1 MLRNYLKIAFRN
13 LLKHKGFT
21 FINIA
26 GLSLGLTSFLVIAL
40 YVTDELGY
48 DRFHQKADRIYR
60 VSRYFKS
67 SDGQI
72 SLRLGTIAPAFFPH
86 LKNDFPEAEQ
96 ITRMLEYDGTMRLP
110 DDLEKKYTE
119 EKLFFAEDNLFKVFD
134 FKLIEG
140 NPAKALSDPFT
151 AVLSKPLAEKYFGT
165 ASPVGKLI
173 KFNNQ
178 YDFRV
183 TGVYEPLPA
192 QSHFHPNAL
201 FSATSLNDE
210 RLYGVENMRQDW
222 GGNNFATYFLL
233 PANYDPTKLEK
244 AFSNFLDE
252 HLPKSSSGLPGSK
265 TSELHLTKVPDIHL
279 YSHLDYE
286 IEPGGDIKYVYIFS
300 AIALFILLIACINYM
315 NLATARSAGRAKEVG
330 MRKAV
335 GALRQQLIGQF
346 LSESLLVTFFALVLA
361 LMATA
366 ALLPSLNDF
375 TNKNLTFNQLF
386 SGQFLLTAIL
396 AVLLTGLAAGS
407 YPAFFLT
414 AYQPIQVLKGSIV
427 NALKNGKLRQVLVI
441 TQFAIACALIICTGI
456 VYNQLDFMMNQKT
469 GYKKEQIMVMSGIR
483 SSEADFETLKQQLKQ
498 HSGITNVTHSS
509 RVPTIRLLD
518 SMGASVAKGD
528 STTPVK
534 SEIKGLST
542 DYDFIT
548 TYEIQLAAGRDF
560 SRAFGA
566 DTTNFILNEAAVKA
580 IGWKSNEAAI
590 GQRFKYGDL
599 DGQIVGVTKDFH
611 FESLHQKIAPMVL
624 FMRPGWRSRLS
635 VSAKTGDLP
644 AAIAHIEKVWK
655 QFFPNN
661 PFEYTFLDERF
672 NDQYQAEQKQR
683 TLFLIFAAIS
693 IFISCLVLFAL
704 ATYTAEQRA
713 KEIGIRKVLGASVGS
728 VVTLLSK
735 DFIKLVVIAIIIASP
750 IAWYAMSQWLSDFA
764 YRIAIPWWIFAVTA
778 FLAIGIA
785 FLTVSFQSIKAALMN
800 PVKSLKSE

>member
-1 MLRNYLKIAFRN
+1 MLRNYLKIAFRS

-40 YVTDELGY
+40 YVQDELGY

-67 SDGQI
+67 TDGQI
-72 SLRLGTIAPAFFPH
+72 SLRLGTVAPAFFPH
-86 LKNDFPEAEQ
+86 FKNDFPEVEQ
-96 ITRMLEYDGTMRLP
+96 ITRLLEYEGTMRLP
-110 DDLEKKYTE
+110 DNLEKKYTE
-119 EKLFFAEDNLFKVFD
+119 DNLFFAEDNIFKVFD
-134 FKLIEG
+134 FRLLEG
-140 NPAKALSDPFT
+140 NPDKALSDPFT
-151 AVLSKPLAEKYFGT
+151 VVLSKPMAEKYFGNV
-165 ASPVGKLI
+165 SPVGKLI
-173 KFNNQ
+173 KFDSQ
-178 YDFRV
+178 YDFRI
-183 TGVYEPLPA
+183 TGVFEPLPA
-192 QSHFHPNAL
+192 QSHIHPNVL
-201 FSATSLNDE
+201 FSAVSLNDE
-210 RLYGVENMRQDW
+210 RLYGAEGLRSDW

-233 PANYDPTKLEK
+233 PANYDPAKLEK
-244 AFSNFLDE
+244 AFPAFQDK
-252 HLPKSSSGLPGSK
+252 HLPEHNGTKGSK
-265 TSELHLTKVPDIHL
+265 YSELHLTKVPDIHL

-315 NLATARSAGRAKEVG
+315 NLATARSASRAKEVG

-346 LSESLLVTFFALVLA
+346 LSESILVTFFALVLA
-361 LMATA
+361 LIATA
-366 ALLPSLNDF
+366 TLLPALNNF
-375 TNKNLTFNQLF
+375 TNKNLSFTQLF
-386 SGQFLLTAIL
+386 SGQFLLTATL
-396 AVLLTGLAAGS
+396 AVLITGLAAGS

-441 TQFAIACALIICTGI
+441 TQFAIACPLIICTSV

-469 GYKKEQIMVMSGIR
+469 GYKKEQILVMSGVG
-483 SSEADFETLKQQLKQ
+483 SSAADFETLKQQLKQ

-528 STTPVK
+528 TTTPV
-534 SEIKGLST
+534 STEIKGLST
-542 DYDFIT
+542 DYDFIN

-560 SRAFGA
+560 SRTFGA
-566 DTTNFILNEAAVKA
+566 DTTNFILNEAAIKA
-580 IGWKSNEAAI
+580 IGWKNNEAAI
-590 GQRFKYGDL
+590 GQRFKYGNL
-599 DGQIVGVTKDFH
+599 DGQVVGVVRDFH
-611 FESLHQKIAPMVL
+611 FESLHQKIAPMVM
-624 FMRPGWRSRLS
+624 FMRPSWRSRLS

-644 AAIAHIEKVWK
+644 AAIAHVEKVWK

-693 IFISCLVLFAL
+693 IFISCLGLFAL

-728 VVTLLSK
+728 VVTLLST
-735 DFIKLVVIAIIIASP
+735 DFIKLVLIALLIASP
-750 IAWYAMSQWLSDFA
+750 VAWYAMHLWLKDFA
-764 YRIAIPWWIFAVTA
+764 YRIDIPWWVFGVTA
-778 FLAIGIA
+778 FLAVGIA